1 MDDKSAIKAMESG
14 EVDSGI
20 TSTRAFGD
28 NDHESVLDGNKRKLE
43 QSMDAI
49 SGTAMV
55 VSLIIGSGIFTT
67 PASVWSLAGSAGM
80 AMVMWAIG
88 GILTYFGAMSYIE
101 LGTMLPKSGG
111 EQAYLAYAFKRPKYL
126 FAFIFCWTLI
136 VCIRPGSEAAS
147 SVVFGK
153 YILFAGYGSPTTLE
167 DGYVK
172 DHYDWLT
179 RGLGI
184 FCITSVTLLNS
195 LSIRWTLRLLNL
207 LTAVKLLV
215 LLIISIGGIVVLAGG
230 IDRIEMPNNWH
241 NSFENTATDASA
253 YSLILF
259 KLYWAYGGWNNLNF
273 SLGELK
279 NPNRNLPIA
288 SLGGLTIVTILF
300 LFVNIAFISVVPAA
314 EAFASKEIIAATFA
328 NIVFGKVFGQHILP
342 VFISLSSYG
351 AVCSMTFAV
360 SRVIF
365 AAARENY
372 LPGSRYLGRLNLRF
386 GTPIYALVVNW
397 TLVMIMML
405 SPPPGEAFDFLIDL
419 IGYPQSIVYGA
430 AVCGMLWLRR
440 TEPEKERPF
449 CAWWP
454 LSVVFV
460 LVSAFVSIY
469 PFVPPTTPSG
479 SSIPYY
485 LSSLLGFILMFF
497 GLPLWYIM
505 IPNRGNVRQ
514 AWQSLFNREKAT
526 TAEKQPV
533 ITTMIDDTNDTRL

>member
-1 MDDKSAIKAMESG
+1 M
-14 EVDSGI
+14 
-20 TSTRAFGD
+20 
-28 NDHESVLDGNKRKLE
+28 DGNKQRLE
-43 QSMDAI
+43 QTMGAV

-67 PASVWSLAGSAGM
+67 PASVWSLAGSPGM

-88 GILTYFGAMSYIE
+88 GILTYFGAISYIE

-111 EQAYLAYAFKRPKYL
+111 EQAYLSYAFKRPKVL
-126 FAFIFCWTLI
+126 VAFLFCWTLI
-136 VCIRPGSEAAS
+136 VCIRPGSQAAS

-153 YILFAGYGSPTTLE
+153 YILFSGYGSPNTLDE
-167 DGYVK
+167 GYVK
-172 DHYDWLT
+172 ENYDWLT
-179 RGLGI
+179 RALGI

-195 LSIRWTLRLLNL
+195 FSIRWTLRLLNV
-207 LTAVKLLV
+207 LTAVKLIV

-230 IDRIEMPNNWH
+230 IERVQLPGNWS
-241 NSFENTATDASA
+241 NSFENTSTDASA

-279 NPNRNLPIA
+279 NPSRNLPIA

-300 LFVNIAFISVVPAA
+300 LFVNVAFISVVPAS

-328 NIVFGKVFGQHILP
+328 NIVFGKTFGQHILP
-342 VFISLSSYG
+342 VLISLSSYG
-351 AVCSMTFAV
+351 AVCSMAFAV

-365 AAARENY
+365 AAARDNY
-372 LPGSRYLGRLNLRF
+372 LPGSVYLGRLNTRF
-386 GTPIYALVVNW
+386 GTPVNALVVNW
-397 TLVMIMML
+397 TFVMIMML

-430 AVCGMLWLRR
+430 AVCGMLWLRY

-449 CAWWP
+449 RAWWP
-454 LSVVFV
+454 LSVIFV
-460 LVSAFVSIY
+460 LVSIFVSVY
-469 PFVPPTTPSG
+469 PFVPPSTPSG

-505 IPNRGNVRQ
+505 IPNNGSIKQ
-514 AWQSLFNREKAT
+514 AWRSLFNCQKPNITEKTPT
-526 TAEKQPV
+526 TIS
-533 ITTMIDDTNDTRL
+533 ITNGTSEL